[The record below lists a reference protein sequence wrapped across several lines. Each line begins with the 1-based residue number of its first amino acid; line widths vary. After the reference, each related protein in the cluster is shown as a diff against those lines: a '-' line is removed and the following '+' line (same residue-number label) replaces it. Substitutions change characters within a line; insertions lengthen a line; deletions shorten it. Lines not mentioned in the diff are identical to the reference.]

1 MPTTIYLLILAVL
14 QGATEFLPISS
25 SAHLI
30 VLPLMGGWPDQ
41 GVLMDVSVHLGT
53 LLAVLIYFRRD
64 VCLLA
69 KAALAFLGLAT
80 VSSQARI
87 LFWSLVI
94 ATVPVIALGIV
105 FTLAGWEE
113 VVRRVD
119 VIAATSIAFG
129 LLLHWADHAGEKT
142 RELESVTLKSA
153 LLIGC
158 AQMLSLIPGTSRAG
172 VTMTAALAL
181 GFKRTEA
188 ARFSMLLSIPTIL
201 AAGGWSTVQL
211 AVHGVPGAVS
221 DALYAGTIAF
231 VVAMGSI
238 HFLLRWLE
246 RASMTVFVVYRV
258 IFGLVL
264 IVWIVSGTG
273 S

>member
-1 MPTTIYLLILAVL
+1 MIYLLILAVL

-30 VLPLMGGWPDQ
+30 VLPLMVQGPDQ

-53 LLAVLIYFRRD
+53 LMAVLIYFRRD
-64 VCLLA
+64 VGLLA
-69 KAALAFLGLAT
+69 QGVLALMGLAS
-80 VSSQARI
+80 VSPQTKT
-87 LFWSLVI
+87 LVWSLVI
-94 ATVPVIALGIV
+94 ATVPVILLGAV
-105 FTLAGWEE
+105 FTVAGWDEA
-113 VVRRVD
+113 VRRVD
-119 VIAATSIAFG
+119 VIAATSIGFG
-129 LLLHWADHAGEKT
+129 LLLHWADRAGAKE
-142 RELESVTLKSA
+142 RELGGITVKSA
-153 LLIGC
+153 LLIGG

-201 AAGGWSTVQL
+201 AAGGWSTLQL
-211 AVHGVPGAVS
+211 AQHGAPDAAGDALFAGAV
-221 DALYAGTIAF
+221 AF

-238 HFLLRWLE
+238 HFFLRWLE
-246 RASMTVFVVYRV
+246 SASMTVFVVYRV
-258 IFGLVL
+258 VFGLVL
-264 IVWIVSGTG
+264 ITWMVSGAG